1 MFRLFPCILFLILC
15 STLNARPSYTDSL
28 RLMLQQ
34 LDQVV
39 ENRSIYDNRKEQK
52 IERLKNPSRW
62 QATTP
67 YVMKFIISYS
77 GNILTTKPT
86 RHYIT
91 FP

>member
-28 RLMLQQ
+28 HLMLQQ

-52 IERLKNPSRW
+52 IERLKES
-62 QATTP
+62 
-67 YVMKFIISYS
+67 ISLA
-77 GNILTTKPT
+77 GNDSVRYEIYNKLFREYFNYQT
-86 RHYIT
+86 RPYIT